1 MTITIHHL
9 SMFLSVIT
17 VVRND
22 AGHITQT
29 LEREALK
36 TVPVEHI
43 VVDGAST
50 DGPLEICSSHGV
62 LKLVSERNRGI
73 YDAMNEGLR
82 MASGGLGLVPEQRRY
97 LPQ

>member
-1 MTITIHHL
+1 
-9 SMFLSVIT
+9 MFLSVIT

-29 LEREALK
+29 LERVASK

-73 YDAMNEGLR
+73 YDAMNKGLR